1 MSNLSVSATTTPYA
15 GVNRTMGNC
24 SSTTVAST
32 SSTTTKVVSSST
44 TPSSSTTQNRSV
56 MVATSSNTATL
67 SSSTTYSY
75 GSSASNSIS
84 KVVSS
89 TTPSVTSSSTTPSV
103 TSSSITPSVTSSSIT
118 PSVTSSS
125 TTPSV
130 TSSST
135 TPSVASSSTTP
146 SVTSS
151 NATPMQPYME
161 QPYGGVASETM
172 RNILQEEYSY
182 MLDIEEYSA
191 HIEQEKERIEELN
204 SLKDEDVFA
213 GMTYEEIIQYRY
225 ENAVNKKCKAL
236 YEKYMNGIDVVEYN
250 EKGQKKYNFLT
261 NNIRL
266 NESEDMINE
275 RGYACT
281 YFHEVGH
288 CMDDFGNIIMGI
300 SGNSKYDFY
309 EVLKSD
315 YEAFLNKVQ
324 EENGLTRE
332 EAYDW
337 VSVWLDKDVDMKNGV
352 SDILT
357 GLSESKIAGKYG
369 HDEYYYIKGNVE
381 KEAFAHFFE
390 AGMSYKPLKQMY
402 FQEIFPNAHK
412 VFEQIVTDE
421 LQEKLYNIIPE
432 RMIVV

>member
-89 TTPSVTSSSTTPSV
+89 TTSSVTSSSTTPSV
-103 TSSSITPSVTSSSIT
+103 TSSSI
-118 PSVTSSS
+118 
-125 TTPSV
+125 TPSV

-161 QPYGGVASETM
+161 QPYGGVATETM
-172 RNILQEEYSY
+172 RNILQDEYSY

-204 SLKDEDVFA
+204 SLKDEDVFE

-225 ENAVNKKCKAL
+225 ENAVNEKCKAL
-236 YEKYMNGIDVVEYN
+236 YEKYMNSIDVVNYN
-250 EKGQKKYNFLT
+250 EEERNHYNFVT
-261 NNIRL
+261 NNIKL

-337 VSVWLDKDVDMKNGV
+337 VSAWLDKDVDMKNGV

-402 FQEIFPNAHK
+402 IQEIFPNAHK